1 MLLINLMST
10 EALLIFMQW
19 FYVKP
24 TVQHMQVADT
34 LSSIYIFIQ
43 VFAVMP
49 YVRCGLNTRVYDH
62 CETVQNTKH
71 VAAVQF
77 KKIKCLIFIILL
89 SLYHF

>member
-1 MLLINLMST
+1 
-10 EALLIFMQW
+10 
-19 FYVKP
+19 
-24 TVQHMQVADT
+24 MQVADA

-77 KKIKCLIFIILL
+77 KKNKIFNFHHSVVFVLFLINTAFQIISKIIIWNYKMAL
-89 SLYHF
+89 

>member
-1 MLLINLMST
+1 
-10 EALLIFMQW
+10 
-19 FYVKP
+19 
-24 TVQHMQVADT
+24 MQVADA

-77 KKIKCLIFIILL
+77 KKNKNF
-89 SLYHF
+89 

>member
-1 MLLINLMST
+1 
-10 EALLIFMQW
+10 
-19 FYVKP
+19 
-24 TVQHMQVADT
+24 MQVADA
-34 LSSIYIFIQ
+34 LSSIYIF

-77 KKIKCLIFIILL
+77 KKIKVLIFIIL